1 MISLSLLTISLQIA
15 MNGQPEI
22 SLFTDTISSSTAA
35 KIQQSSQYLKANF
48 QQMAGEFAKA
58 SKTYKK
64 LLNSNAPT
72 YAYEGY
78 LHLLSQTNQFQ
89 EVVNLINKTEE
100 PFKDNLDINLINVQ
114 ALLNTG
120 KDANAYKLLQ
130 KLKLKHPENEQI
142 IFYLAAQYEKNGE
155 TKKAQEVLQTFLTKR
170 KIKKNFFLLY
180 FLLSKTFAQQ
190 KNMPQALTALNRS
203 LKIYPRFEKALL
215 YKGILLE
222 QLQDLSGAITCYQS
236 YLKIMKD
243 NVPVRR
249 QLIQLLFSQQRF
261 AESLTELKK
270 IKGSGVGHLDA
281 GHMFDLAQLNWK
293 LKKHDQALAY
303 VEQILKTHPNFI
315 KAKML
320 KTEVLLAQNKYQ
332 KALNFLGAWLSK
344 TPNDNTLLNTIL
356 LLSKTGVPQK
366 LIIQTLEQINK
377 KLSNQTN
384 FIMALA
390 DLYNDTKQYD
400 KALQM
405 CTKLLPLI
413 PDKDYKIKINKQIAF
428 LQLAKSNGK
437 IKK

>member
-1 MISLSLLTISLQIA
+1 MIALSLLTMSLQIA
-15 MNGQPEI
+15 MVGQPEI

-48 QQMAGEFAKA
+48 QQMAGEFEEA

-64 LLNSNAPT
+64 LLNNNAPT

-89 EVVNLINKTEE
+89 EIVNLINKTEE

-120 KDANAYKLLQ
+120 KDAKAYKLLQ
-130 KLKLKHPENEQI
+130 ELKQKHPENEQI
-142 IFYLAAQYEKNGE
+142 IFYLAAQHEKNGQIKE
-155 TKKAQEVLQTFLTKR
+155 AQKVLQTFLTKR

-180 FLLSKTFAQQ
+180 FLLSKIFAQQ
-190 KNMPQALTALNRS
+190 KNMTSALTAINRS

-261 AESLTELKK
+261 AESLAELKK
-270 IKGSGVGHLDA
+270 IKGSGIGHL
-281 GHMFDLAQLNWK
+281 FDLAQLSWK
-293 LKKHDQALAY
+293 LKEHDQALTY

-320 KTEVLLAQNKYQ
+320 KTEVLLAQNKY
-332 KALNFLGAWLSK
+332 KEALSFLGTWLAK

-366 LIIQTLEQINK
+366 LIIQTIEPINA
-377 KLSNQTN
+377 KLTNQTN

-400 KALQM
+400 KALHM
-405 CTKLLPLI
+405 CNKLLPLI
-413 PDKDYKIKINKQIAF
+413 PDKDYKVKINKQIAF
-428 LQLAKSNGK
+428 LHIAKGSEK
-437 IKK
+437 VKK